1 MAENTGKEE
10 AEPMSSIALP
20 PHTHQTVRS
29 EGVTVVGE
37 AVRRV
42 APDTLE
48 LLVEINAGASTA
60 AQALRDNQTRTAQ
73 VIQAVSALGVQQG
86 DVETISRNIYNLYS
100 PMMAVPPAYGPQQIA
115 QAGFSQAGFSQ
126 AGFGQGGLGQ
136 GGFGQGGFGQV
147 GFPDVQFGSYQ
158 VRNTVRLTVKDPAR
172 AGEIVDAVSRAG
184 GTIVGGFSF
193 KASDEAGAR
202 RSALEAAARDAKAKA
217 EALATAAGK
226 RAGDLVSISEE
237 ILATNGAYMALRSA
251 APFAFG
257 AGAPPAIGELEY
269 YARVSANFKLQ

>member
-1 MAENTGKEE
+1 
-10 AEPMSSIALP
+10 MSSIAL

-126 AGFGQGGLGQ
+126 A
-136 GGFGQGGFGQV
+136 GFGQGGFGQV